1 MIEPNALEA
10 TPWEVEE
17 MILHLVRVRYSHML
31 GEHRAARDYQLLVV
45 YNDSA
50 VALHNPDL
58 RQKIKWSKSGSAPFP
73 RLTAVAAGTGILRK
87 INAS

>member
-10 TPWEVEE
+10 TPREVEE
-17 MILHLVRVRYSHML
+17 MILHLVRVWYSHML
-31 GEHRAARDYQLLVV
+31 VEHRAARDYQLLV
-45 YNDSA
+45 YIDSA
-50 VALHNPDL
+50 VALQNPDL

-73 RLTAVAAGTGILRK
+73 RLTAAAAGTGLQRK